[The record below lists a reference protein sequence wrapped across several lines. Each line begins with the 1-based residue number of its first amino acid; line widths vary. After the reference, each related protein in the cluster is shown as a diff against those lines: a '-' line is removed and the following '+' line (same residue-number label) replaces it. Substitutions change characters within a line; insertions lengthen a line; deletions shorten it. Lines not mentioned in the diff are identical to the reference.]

1 MLSGGKWG
9 VNGVCM
15 RGQRPRASRREER
28 GASWGP
34 EDERE
39 NEESLV
45 ACRIWTTCSCTAHSV
60 RALAIMYDRG
70 RVIKVCRTTV
80 SVG

>member
-39 NEESLV
+39 NEESRLPNLDNMLV
-45 ACRIWTTCSCTAHSV
+45 HCAFCSRIGDHV
-60 RALAIMYDRG
+60 
-70 RVIKVCRTTV
+70 
-80 SVG
+80 